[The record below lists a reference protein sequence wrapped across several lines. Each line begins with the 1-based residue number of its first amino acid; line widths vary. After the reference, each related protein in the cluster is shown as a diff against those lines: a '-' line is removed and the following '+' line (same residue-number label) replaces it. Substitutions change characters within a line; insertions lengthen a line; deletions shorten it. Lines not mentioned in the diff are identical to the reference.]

1 MALGH
6 LMVIS
11 VVSGKITI
19 TLPYHRR
26 ELLPKSSV
34 PFSLLQSENHKNNV
48 CFPKPICCLSGVVF
62 GEVWG
67 PEKYARKLYDGM
79 GRSSS

>member
-11 VVSGKITI
+11 VVSRKITI

-26 ELLPKSSV
+26 ELLPNSSV
-34 PFSLLQSENHKNNV
+34 PFSLLQSENHKK
-48 CFPKPICCLSGVVF
+48 CVF
-62 GEVWG
+62 SKTDLLFVWG
-67 PEKYARKLYDGM
+67 CVWGGLGA
-79 GRSSS
+79 